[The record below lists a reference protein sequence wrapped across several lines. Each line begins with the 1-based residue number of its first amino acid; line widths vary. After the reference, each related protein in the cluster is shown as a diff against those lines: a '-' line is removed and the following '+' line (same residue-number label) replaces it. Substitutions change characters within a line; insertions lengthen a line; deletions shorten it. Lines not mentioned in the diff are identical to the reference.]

1 MNKTDR
7 LLAIVLELQRKGTLR
22 AEDLSATFETS
33 IRTIYRDMQALSEAG
48 VPIVGAPGQGYS
60 LMEGYFLPPVS
71 FSVEEAVA
79 LLIGADMVEQVFDQN
94 FGNSARAVQRKVE
107 AILSADVGEQASRI
121 RSTFRLISPRANN
134 LREQEKAHA
143 QLLHDAIINERKVRF
158 RYRRGTPGEGDDRE
172 TVRDVAPYGLV
183 LVRGSWTLLAHC
195 DLRQDI
201 RRFRLSRMSGLIV
214 LEDRFIL
221 PDHFNFEEYKPLD
234 DRSLEV
240 QIVISTAVADRV
252 KESGYFFIEE
262 ITEHPDGFLVRLR
275 VRQIEEILSW
285 VLGLGADAVV
295 LTPESLRS
303 RMREEA
309 KQLFERY

>member
-7 LLAIVLELQRKGTLR
+7 LLAIVLELQSKGILR
-22 AEDLSATFETS
+22 AEDLAATFETS
-33 IRTIYRDMQALSEAG
+33 VRTIYRDMQALSEAG

-79 LLIGADMVEQVFDQN
+79 LLIGADMVEQIFDQN

-121 RSTFRLISPRANN
+121 RSTFRLVSSGVNN
-134 LREQEKAHA
+134 LHEQEKLHA
-143 QLLHDAIINERKVRF
+143 QVLHQAILNQRKVRF
-158 RYRRGTPGEGDDRE
+158 RYQKGTARLDENRE
-172 TVRDVAPYGLV
+172 TVRDVAPYGLI
-183 LVRGSWTLLAHC
+183 LVRGSWILLAHC

-201 RRFRLSRMSGLIV
+201 RRFRLSRMSGLIE
-214 LEDRFIL
+214 LEDSFLL
-221 PDHFNFEEYKPLD
+221 PDHFKLEDYKPAD
-234 DRSLEV
+234 DRFLEV
-240 QIVISTAVADRV
+240 QIVIRAAIADRV

-262 ITEHPDGFLVRLR
+262 IEEHSEGFLVRLR

-295 LTPESLRS
+295 LTPESLRN
-303 RMREEA
+303 RIREET
-309 KQLFERY
+309 KKLLERY

>member
-22 AEDLSATFETS
+22 AEDLAATFETS
-33 IRTIYRDMQALSEAG
+33 VRTIYRDMQALSEAG

-79 LLIGADMVEQVFDQN
+79 LLIGADLVEQVFDQN

-121 RSTFRLISPRANN
+121 RSTFRLVSPRANN

-143 QLLHDAIINERKVRF
+143 QLIHDAIINQRKVRF

-183 LVRGSWTLLAHC
+183 LVRGSWILLAHC

-221 PDHFNFEEYKPLD
+221 PDHFNFDEYKPLD

-240 QIVISTAVADRV
+240 QIVISTAIADRV

-295 LTPESLRS
+295 LTPESLCNRV
-303 RMREEA
+303 REEA
-309 KQLFERY
+309 KKLFERY

>member
-7 LLAIVLELQRKGTLR
+7 LLAIVLELQRKGTIR
-22 AEDLSATFETS
+22 AEDLAATFETS
-33 IRTIYRDMQALSEAG
+33 VRTIYRDMQALSEAG

-79 LLIGADMVEQVFDQN
+79 LLIGSDLVEQVFDQN

-121 RSTFRLISPRANN
+121 RSTFRLVSPRANN

-143 QLLHDAIINERKVRF
+143 QLIHDAIINQRKVRF
-158 RYRRGTPGEGDDRE
+158 RYRRGTPGEGNDRE

-183 LVRGSWTLLAHC
+183 LVRGSWILLAHC

-201 RRFRLSRMSGLIV
+201 RRFRLSRMSGLVV

-221 PDHFNFEEYKPLD
+221 PDHFNFNEYKPLD

-240 QIVISTAVADRV
+240 QIVISTAIADRV

-295 LTPESLRS
+295 LTPESLRI
-303 RMREEA
+303 RVRDEA
-309 KQLFERY
+309 KKLFERY

>member
-7 LLAIVLELQRKGTLR
+7 LLAIVLELQRKSTLR
-22 AEDLSATFETS
+22 AEDLAATFETS
-33 IRTIYRDMQALSEAG
+33 VRTIYRDMQALSEAG

-158 RYRRGTPGEGDDRE
+158 RYRRGTPGHDDDRE

-183 LVRGSWTLLAHC
+183 LVRGSWILLAHC

-221 PDHFNFEEYKPLD
+221 PDHFHFDDYTPLD

-240 QIVISTAVADRV
+240 QIVISAAVADRV

-303 RMREEA
+303 RMHEEA
-309 KQLFERY
+309 KKLFERY

>member
-22 AEDLSATFETS
+22 AEDLAATFETS
-33 IRTIYRDMQALSEAG
+33 VRTIYRDMQALSEAG

-79 LLIGADMVEQVFDQN
+79 LLIGADLVEQVFDQN

-121 RSTFRLISPRANN
+121 RSTFRLVSPRANN

-143 QLLHDAIINERKVRF
+143 QLIHDAIINQRKVRF

-183 LVRGSWTLLAHC
+183 LVRGSWILLAHC

-221 PDHFNFEEYKPLD
+221 PDHFNFDEYKPLD

-240 QIVISTAVADRV
+240 QIVISTAIADRV

-295 LTPESLRS
+295 LTPESLRN
-303 RMREEA
+303 RVREEA
-309 KQLFERY
+309 KKFFERY

>member
-33 IRTIYRDMQALSEAG
+33 VRTIYRDMQALSEAG

-121 RSTFRLISPRANN
+121 RSTFRLVSPRANN

-143 QLLHDAIINERKVRF
+143 LLLHDAIINERKVRF
-158 RYRRGTPGEGDDRE
+158 RYRRGTPGLEDDRE

-183 LVRGSWTLLAHC
+183 LVRGSWILLAHC

-221 PDHFNFEEYKPLD
+221 PDHFHFDDYTPLD

-240 QIVISTAVADRV
+240 QIVISAAIADRV
-252 KESGYFFIEE
+252 KESGNFFIEE
-262 ITEHPDGFLVRLR
+262 IVEHPDGFLVRLR

-295 LTPESLRS
+295 LTPESLRN

-309 KQLFERY
+309 KKLFERY

>member
-7 LLAIVLELQRKGTLR
+7 LLAIVLELQRKGTIR
-22 AEDLSATFETS
+22 AEDLAATFETS
-33 IRTIYRDMQALSEAG
+33 VRTIYRDMQALSEAG

-79 LLIGADMVEQVFDQN
+79 LLIGADLVEQVFDQN

-121 RSTFRLISPRANN
+121 RSTFRLVSPRANN

-143 QLLHDAIINERKVRF
+143 QLIHDAIINQRKVRF
-158 RYRRGTPGEGDDRE
+158 RYRRGTLGEGDDRE

-183 LVRGSWTLLAHC
+183 LVRGSWILLAHC

-201 RRFRLSRMSGLIV
+201 RRFRLSRMSGLVV

-221 PDHFNFEEYKPLD
+221 PDHFNFNEYKPLD

-240 QIVISTAVADRV
+240 QIVISTAIADRV

-295 LTPESLRS
+295 LTPESLRI
-303 RMREEA
+303 RVRDEA
-309 KQLFERY
+309 KKLFERY

>member
-22 AEDLSATFETS
+22 AEDLAATFETS
-33 IRTIYRDMQALSEAG
+33 VRTIYRDMQALSEAG

-79 LLIGADMVEQVFDQN
+79 LLIGADLVEQVFDQN
-94 FGNSARAVQRKVE
+94 FGNSARAVQGKVE

-121 RSTFRLISPRANN
+121 RSTFRLVSPRANN
-134 LREQEKAHA
+134 LREQEKVHA
-143 QLLHDAIINERKVRF
+143 QLIHDAIINERKVRF

-183 LVRGSWTLLAHC
+183 LVRGSWILLAHC

-221 PDHFNFEEYKPLD
+221 PDHFNFDDYKPLD

-240 QIVISTAVADRV
+240 QIVISATIADRV

-275 VRQIEEILSW
+275 VRQIEEVLSW

-303 RMREEA
+303 RIREEA
-309 KQLFERY
+309 KKLFERY

>member
-7 LLAIVLELQRKGTLR
+7 LLAIVLELQRKGTIR
-22 AEDLSATFETS
+22 AEDLAATFETS
-33 IRTIYRDMQALSEAG
+33 VRTIYRDMQALSEAG

-79 LLIGADMVEQVFDQN
+79 LLIGADLVEQVFDQN

-121 RSTFRLISPRANN
+121 RSTFRLVSPRANN

-143 QLLHDAIINERKVRF
+143 QLIHDAIINQRKVRF
-158 RYRRGTPGEGDDRE
+158 RYRRGTLGEGDDRE

-183 LVRGSWTLLAHC
+183 LVRGSWILLAHC

-201 RRFRLSRMSGLIV
+201 RRFRLSRMSGLVV

-221 PDHFNFEEYKPLD
+221 PDHFNFDEYKPLD

-240 QIVISTAVADRV
+240 QIVISTAIADRV

-295 LTPESLRS
+295 LTPESLRI
-303 RMREEA
+303 RVRDEA
-309 KQLFERY
+309 KKLFERY